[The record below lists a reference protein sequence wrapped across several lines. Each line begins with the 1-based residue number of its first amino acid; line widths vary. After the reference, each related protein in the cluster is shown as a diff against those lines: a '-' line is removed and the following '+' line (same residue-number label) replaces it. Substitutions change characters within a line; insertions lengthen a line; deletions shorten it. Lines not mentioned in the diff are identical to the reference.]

1 MQCLQQNGGA
11 LRVAEGP
18 GQSAGTAQRVFFGL
32 GLAEKEGKPVGVAGL
47 CEPGKGEIRV
57 RAPVEEGQL
66 LGKVVV
72 SKEGTVLGEYPIR
85 AKNAVE
91 KIDFGK
97 GMEILFGTLLGKVEP
112 F

>member
-1 MQCLQQNGGA
+1 M
-11 LRVAEGP
+11 E
-18 GQSAGTAQRVFFGL
+18 
-32 GLAEKEGKPVGVAGL
+32 
-47 CEPGKGEIRV
+47 
-57 RAPVEEGQL
+57 APVEEGQL
-66 LGKVVV
+66 PGKVVV

>member
-1 MQCLQQNGGA
+1 MTPVPVLHG
-11 LRVAEGP
+11 V
-18 GQSAGTAQRVFFGL
+18 QRQVDLAYDLPPSFVMKRGEENSL
-32 GLAEKEGKPVGVAGL
+32 TQEVELAEDVE
-47 CEPGKGEIRV
+47 
-57 RAPVEEGQL
+57 APVEEGQL

>member
-1 MQCLQQNGGA
+1 MIRKLTLKKEREHETNEA
-11 LRVAEGP
+11 
-18 GQSAGTAQRVFFGL
+18 SIAGNVMRDLIAHEDV
-32 GLAEKEGKPVGVAGL
+32 E
-47 CEPGKGEIRV
+47 
-57 RAPVEEGQL
+57 APVEEGQL